1 MAYNDC
7 YKRAMIIMERVVR
20 MESLEN
26 TSIPEV
32 FKERTQTK
40 LLNPSGNVCAKLIR
54 EFFANA
60 TVEGDHINYWVQ
72 QKEFIITR
80 DSIQEFFKVRPPSQP
95 ISIQYDDRLDSLE
108 PMAELLGGSLKKKP
122 MNVIPFNAK
131 MRTLAY
137 VMIHN
142 LYPMM
147 NLTTLSGPRTIFLY
161 DLFTHKEIDICS
173 HIYHL
178 LTKSITKRNS
188 RTILPFLSLIMG
200 LIAKTKLK
208 IPSGLTIVQ
217 RDYPI
222 SSHTVTRS
230 KAYITGSRIGVSQIP
245 RDDVEEEGNHL
256 SLAPVVAFMS
266 SFMLLSLGRHIQYRM
281 FGSIPMVLAVI
292 PKMFSYLATFR
303 AKSTVFFI
311 CTFSL
316 ARSPTSRQWRDEFF
330 SRYSHCFTTRY
341 FIHS

>member
-60 TVEGDHINYWVQ
+60 TMEGDHINYWVQ

-80 DSIQEFFKVRPPSQP
+80 DSIQDFLEFRPPSQQ
-95 ISIQYDDRLDSLE
+95 ISIQYDDRLDSVE
-108 PMAELLGGSLKKKP
+108 PMADLLGGSLKQKS
-122 MNVIPFNAK
+122 MNTIPFNVE

-137 VMIHN
+137 IMIHN
-142 LYPMM
+142 LQPMT

-161 DLFTHKEIDICS
+161 DLFTHKEIDICG
-173 HIYHL
+173 HIYYL

-188 RTILPFLSLIMG
+188 RTILSFLSLIMT

-208 IPSGLTIVQ
+208 IPSGLIIVQ

-222 SSHTVTRS
+222 GAQMVT
-230 KAYITGSRIGVSQIP
+230 
-245 RDDVEEEGNHL
+245 
-256 SLAPVVAFMS
+256 
-266 SFMLLSLGRHIQYRM
+266 
-281 FGSIPMVLAVI
+281 
-292 PKMFSYLATFR
+292 
-303 AKSTVFFI
+303 
-311 CTFSL
+311 
-316 ARSPTSRQWRDEFF
+316 
-330 SRYSHCFTTRY
+330 
-341 FIHS
+341 